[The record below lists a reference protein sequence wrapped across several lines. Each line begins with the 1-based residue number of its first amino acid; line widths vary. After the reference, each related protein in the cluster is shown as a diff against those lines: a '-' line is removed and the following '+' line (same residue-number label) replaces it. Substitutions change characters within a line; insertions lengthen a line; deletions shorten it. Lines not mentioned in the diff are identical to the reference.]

1 MGETAKT
8 HDLSTKT
15 TDNTATEQQ
24 RKERHWLLA
33 LQTRPR

>member
-8 HDLSTKT
+8 HDLSTKP
-15 TDNTATEQQ
+15 TDNTTEQQ